1 MMKFFSNKKT
11 ILFWGSI
18 LIIFIVLLGVVG
30 WLRIIEYSKDKNAYL
45 DDLEI
50 TYVGG
55 NEFYS
60 NNLEPSLTKDGGIKK
75 EIKIDNKFGNVKDI
89 SIFLGINNI
98 NPSLKNEYFKWE
110 LYENGDFLTSSDFSS
125 ANTGTM
131 LNIIKKEISLKNY
144 DYTFY
149 VWIDANKIN
158 NSFQNGDFSFTLYV
172 SKNN

>member
-18 LIIFIVLLGVVG
+18 LIIFIVLLGVAG

-60 NNLEPSLTKDGGIKK
+60 NNLEPSLTKDEGIKK